1 MATAF
6 IDPLT
11 RARMDRAEQL
21 RADLNSVDPVRR
33 YLAREEAMQEGLTE
47 LGNAI
52 AKQAENNAKQ
62 YQRIINQPEKS
73 RYKPM
78 TSRNIIKE
86 KE

>member
-1 MATAF
+1 MAIAQVDPFTAARMNKAEKLRADLASP
-6 IDPLT
+6 DPLT
-11 RARMDRAEQL
+11 RWR
-21 RADLNSVDPVRR
+21 
-33 YLAREEAMQEGLTE
+33 ARERAVQEGLTE
-47 LGNAI
+47 AGNAL